1 MKLEKKIQKIGGYLT
16 LIKSSN
22 HLRTMED
29 VFTND
34 MNKFKI
40 YQKIK
45 TSFDP
50 KGIINPGK
58 MYMGI

>member
-1 MKLEKKIQKIGGYLT
+1 MPEIVKLWAGGKLGR
-16 LIKSSN
+16 KSN
-22 HLRTMED
+22 HFKNIESYTYD
-29 VFTND
+29 I
-34 MNKFKI
+34 NKFKI